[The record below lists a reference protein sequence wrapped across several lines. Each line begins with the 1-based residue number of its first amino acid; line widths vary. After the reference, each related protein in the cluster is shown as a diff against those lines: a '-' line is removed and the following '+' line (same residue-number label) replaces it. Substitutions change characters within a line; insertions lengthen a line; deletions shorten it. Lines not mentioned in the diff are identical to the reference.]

1 MDEPLIVG
9 IDPGNTSAVAAINL
23 DGELELLESQREFPR
38 SEIIQRIIENG
49 KPVIV
54 ASDTGKM
61 PSNVEK
67 VASSLGAKKFTPEE
81 DLERRRKEELGRGEN
96 SHEKDAVASAMHAYK
111 NLQREIR
118 KIKEFSRENE
128 EDLGNVADSYFSENL
143 TRLKQEGS

>member
-1 MDEPLIVG
+1 MAEPLIVG
-9 IDPGNTSAVAAINL
+9 IDPGNTSAVAAVNL
-23 DGELELLESQREFPR
+23 DGELKLLESQREFPR
-38 SEIIQRIIENG
+38 SEIIQSIIESG

-67 VASSLGAKKFTPEE
+67 VASSLGAEKFVPKE
-81 DLERRRKEELGRGEN
+81 DLERQRKQELGRGEN

-118 KIKEFSRENE
+118 KIKKFSRENE
-128 EDLGNVADSYFSENL
+128 KELGDVADSYFSENL
-143 TRLKQEGS
+143 TRLKQEAS